1 MKSNYYI
8 PNSQITRRTQ
18 WSGSTTHMDLKG
30 SAVVK
35 TTLIGDDELKI
46 QRMEILPKSYQKA
59 LATAIFETSLFRDWI
74 GG

>member
-35 TTLIGDDELKI
+35 TTLIGDDELEI

-59 LATAIFETSLFRDWI
+59 LEQRLFLKHLFLEI
-74 GG
+74 G